1 MAKNDGRIPEYIEIL
16 KGEYEGIRGYLK
28 TNLSNY
34 VRNKHIAIIHVNG
47 EPIEIEVYDGDFKT
61 LN

>member
-1 MAKNDGRIPEYIEIL
+1 MAKKDERIPEYIEIL
-16 KGEYEGIRGYLK
+16 KGEHKGIRGYLK

-34 VRNKHIAIIHVNG
+34 ARNKHIALIHVNG